1 MPQDMDLPGNPTR
14 LKCRRINAPWAE
26 LRPMRN
32 RRLKGSSTRNLLY
45 FLPFN
50 GLSQDAE
57 DLHTLCAWSPTE
69 CPSVFS
75 CDTVASTKTHYLAFA
90 FPPSLSHFL
99 CSSLL
104 LPWNHSSKYSFS
116 FKLVFLDLSWET
128 SLLFHDNCVSSTV
141 LGALNILSQQLND
154 INILNIVISIL
165 QVRNWDTEILRIF
178 HKVL

>member
-1 MPQDMDLPGNPTR
+1 MGWTPSNEKQKIKRIKYKKSLVLSPLQWTIPGCRGSTYPMCMKSHWVPICVFLWHCGQHKNTLP
-14 LKCRRINAPWAE
+14 CIC
-26 LRPMRN
+26 
-32 RRLKGSSTRNLLY
+32 
-45 FLPFN
+45 F
-50 GLSQDAE
+50 
-57 DLHTLCAWSPTE
+57 
-69 CPSVFS
+69 PSILIS
-75 CDTVASTKTHYLAFA
+75 
-90 FPPSLSHFL
+90 FPL

-154 INILNIVISIL
+154 INILNIVISVL